1 MAADALDAYH
11 HDRAAGKDSL
21 LICDTWEMAD
31 ALNRR
36 LHDDLH
42 RATGPPCRPRAT
54 KPSASAISSSAEA
67 TTPPSTSSP
76 APDIAA
82 TRRPS
87 PQRQPLARRRH
98 RPRPPTASPPNALT
112 DNARVVFEGDYLR
125 EHVTLGYAVTVH
137 SAQGVTVGG
146 RDTAGVCHSI
156 LGEGA
161 TRAMAYVAMTRAKD
175 ENHAYIYQR
184 LSAANPTT
192 STPDPSP
199 ACDIHQLRRGN
210 KYSAAHYFRMI
221 LANDDRPR
229 TMHAEAERTEQ
240 HLLPDT
246 ISDLLQRHEQ
256 RRAARRAVWREHSAT
271 ARAHQAAYER
281 MAAEAAQRAER
292 SRGLDVD
299 GLEL

>member
-1 MAADALDAYH
+1 M
-11 HDRAAGKDSL
+11 
-21 LICDTWEMAD
+21 
-31 ALNRR
+31 
-36 LHDDLH
+36 
-42 RATGPPCRPRAT
+42 
-54 KPSASAISSSAEA
+54 
-67 TTPPSTSSP
+67 
-76 APDIAA
+76 
-82 TRRPS
+82 
-87 PQRQPLARRRH
+87 
-98 RPRPPTASPPNALT
+98 
-112 DNARVVFEGDYLR
+112 VFEGDYLR

-156 LGEGA
+156 MGEGA

-184 LSAANPTT
+184 LGGESDHEHSRPT
-192 STPDPSP
+192 SG
-199 ACDIHQLRRGN
+199 ADIHTPRRGN

-246 ISDLLQRHEQ
+246 ISDLLQQQEQ

-281 MAAEAAQRAER
+281 MAADAAQRAER